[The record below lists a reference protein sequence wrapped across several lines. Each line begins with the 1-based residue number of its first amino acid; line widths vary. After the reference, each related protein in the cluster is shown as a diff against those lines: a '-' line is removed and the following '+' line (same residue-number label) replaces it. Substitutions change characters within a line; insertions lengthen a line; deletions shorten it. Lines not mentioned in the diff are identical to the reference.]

1 MEYAGKQI
9 AVLGLGASGQA
20 AAEVL
25 VGKGATV
32 SVLDT
37 GDRERLKERIRYL
50 ERLGVRVA
58 CGPQAEEV
66 AGGRFDRVVLSPGI
80 DPSVP
85 LVRNFVERRI
95 EMIGELEFA
104 YELCKCPVIAITGTN
119 GKTTT
124 TELVAAILS
133 GAGLQTVAAG
143 NIGTAFAGVVGRSQ
157 DLDVVTLEVSSFQ
170 LEAIRAFRP
179 RISAWLNFSPDHL
192 DRYHSVEEYREAK
205 LRIFEN
211 QTESDWAVVN
221 FREELPALRAK
232 QITFSAFVTGGDFDL
247 RGGVI
252 HHRGQPVFSMAET
265 ALAGPHNAENIMA
278 ALAIGAAWGLSF
290 SQMVPAIRAYQPQA
304 HRCEQIR
311 VLDGVAWINDSKA
324 TNLDSMEKALLSQE
338 APVILIAGGKDK
350 GFEFGPVAALVGEKA
365 RCAILIGE
373 MAGRIDAAWS
383 ETVRCERA
391 ADLAQAVSMARREA
405 RSGDVVL
412 FSPGTSS
419 FDMFRDYRERG
430 DVFRKLVQEMQP

>member
-20 AAEVL
+20 VAELL
-25 VGKGATV
+25 VGMGATV
-32 SVLDT
+32 SVLDN

-50 ERLGVRVA
+50 ERLGVHVA
-58 CGPQAEEV
+58 CGPQAAE
-66 AGGRFDRVVLSPGI
+66 ASRGRFDRAVLSPGI

-104 YELCKCPVIAITGTN
+104 YELCKCPVVAITGTN

-124 TELVAAILS
+124 TELVAAIFS

-170 LEAIRAFRP
+170 LEAIRSFRP

-232 QITFSAFVTGGDFDL
+232 RITFSAFVSGGDFDL
-247 RGGVI
+247 REGVI
-252 HHRGQPVFSMAET
+252 HHCGQPVFSMSET

-290 SQMVPAIRAYQPQA
+290 REMVPAIRSYQPQA
-304 HRCEQIR
+304 HRCERIR

-350 GFEFGPVAALVGEKA
+350 GFEFGPVVELVAARA

-373 MAGRIDAAWS
+373 MAARIEAVWS
-383 ETVRCERA
+383 GAVRCERA
-391 ADLAQAVSMARREA
+391 ADLAQAVSIAREEA
-405 RSGDVVL
+405 RPGDVVL

-430 DVFRKLVQEMQP
+430 DAFRKLVQEM